1 MDIYRGVF
9 LVLMF
14 IFGAGLGSF
23 ACCQAW
29 RIKLK
34 GKVKV
39 RGGEEVSGK
48 KKTASKKKAKGETV
62 ELGKRSVCLSCG
74 HKLSWSENIPILSWI
89 LQRGKC
95 RKCGAKIGKWEIIA
109 EILMGILVVGVS
121 ARFIGFFRETEKC
134 GMTSIGCSELSIDFW
149 TMPWYV
155 WVDIVMFIIM
165 LVFMTEM
172 MIVFIYD
179 ARWGRMPERELLTM
193 IILALAYFLLR
204 NVTYFYSVETIWD
217 DFVKYDLPM
226 IGSCLGGVAILAGIY
241 FALYKASGEQLVGSG
256 DYLLCL
262 AVALVI
268 GNWFLALI
276 ILFLSNFLA
285 SVVMIPG
292 MIQKKKHMSTKV
304 AFGPFVIMAFMIVYI
319 FQDLIGMGLYSKLYY

>member
-1 MDIYRGVF
+1 MEVYKAVF

-39 RGGEEVSGK
+39 RGEVSGK
-48 KKTASKKKAKGETV
+48 KSSKKKVAEKTV

-74 HKLSWSENIPILSWI
+74 HELEWHENIPILSWI

-109 EILMGILVVGVS
+109 EVLMGILVMGVA
-121 ARFIGFFRETEKC
+121 ARFIGFFRETTKC
-134 GMTSIGCSELSIDFW
+134 GMVAIDCSELSIDFW

-155 WVDIVMFIIM
+155 WVDIVMFIVM

-172 MIVFIYD
+172 MVVLIYD
-179 ARWGRMPERELLTM
+179 ARWGRMPERELMVM
-193 IILALAYFLLR
+193 IVLGLLYFLLR
-204 NVTYFYSVETIWD
+204 NVTYFYSAETIWD

-226 IGSCLGGVAILAGIY
+226 IGSCLGGVVILSGIY
-241 FALYKASGEQLVGSG
+241 FALYKFSGEQLVGSG

-262 AVALVI
+262 AVALII

-285 SVVMIPG
+285 SVVMVPG
-292 MIQKKKHMSTKV
+292 MVRKKKHMSTKV
-304 AFGPFVIMAFMIVYI
+304 AFGPFVIMAFMIVYV
-319 FQDLIGMGLYSKLYY
+319 FQDLINMGLYNKIYF